1 MVHFFSTLRP
11 IIPCSQHLPSF
22 PLQALPLASTAAK
35 IDMSLG
41 GCFSFVLP
49 THFGR
54 ETHDCVL
61 CFAIYPHFLLS
72 LHTTHTRLKA
82 HSALP
87 PSFPPSFTYYS
98 SSFCPPCPPPPLPPP
113 PPSAHTFQSIQ
124 HTDGRTRHGPIQH
137 LLILM
142 PTLPS
147 PSALPP
153 PLPPPPPSPSP
164 HTFQTHGQT
173 HPAHPPPNKT
183 RPDPAPAPR

>member
-22 PLQALPLASTAAK
+22 LLQALPLASTAAK

-113 PPSAHTFQSIQ
+113 PTICSYISK
-124 HTDGRTRHGPIQH
+124 
-137 LLILM
+137 
-142 PTLPS
+142 
-147 PSALPP
+147 
-153 PLPPPPPSPSP
+153 
-164 HTFQTHGQT
+164 
-173 HPAHPPPNKT
+173 HPAHRRPNKA
-183 RPDPAPAPR
+183 RADPAPTHTHAYSSFSFRPPSSPPSTSPLTIASYISNSRTNASSTSSAEQDTA